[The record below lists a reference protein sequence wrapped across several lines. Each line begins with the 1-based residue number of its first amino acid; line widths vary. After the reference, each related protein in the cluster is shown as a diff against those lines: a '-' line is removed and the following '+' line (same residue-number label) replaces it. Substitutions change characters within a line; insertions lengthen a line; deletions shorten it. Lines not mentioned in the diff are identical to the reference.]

1 MTPKKDPNGKIHIVR
16 SASNEVQ
23 NQIFYSEQGIGE
35 SGVYRVHHD
44 QHGLPSEVTLRAGQT
59 FPGCSKC
66 SEPVRFELVRRLVGE
81 DTGFFVNLYN
91 LPASDAP
98 ASHSD
103 AHMNGATNPQQQ
115 REHDSAEA
123 FMREQRD
130 RSRGDASDDENEPA
144 A

>member
-1 MTPKKDPNGKIHIVR
+1 MPRKVTSGKIHIVK

-23 NQIFYSEQGIGE
+23 SKFFYSEQGIGE

-44 QHGLPSEVTLRAGQT
+44 QHGLPSEVTLRAGQS

-103 AHMNGATNPQQQ
+103 AHVNVASNPQQQ
-115 REHDSAEA
+115 REHDAVEA
-123 FMREQRD
+123 FMRDQRE
-130 RSRGDASDDENEPA
+130 RSNENSSDDENEA

>member
-1 MTPKKDPNGKIHIVR
+1 MSRKDPSGKIHIVN
-16 SASNEVQ
+16 SSSKDLQ
-23 NQIFYSEQGIGE
+23 NKFFYSEQGIGE

-66 SEPVRFELVRRLVGE
+66 SEPVRFELVRSLLGE

-91 LPASDAP
+91 LPATDAP
-98 ASHSD
+98 AVHSD
-103 AHMNGATNPQQQ
+103 SHIHAVANPQQQ

-123 FMREQRD
+123 FMREQRE
-130 RSRGDASDDENEPA
+130 RSKDSSSDDENEA